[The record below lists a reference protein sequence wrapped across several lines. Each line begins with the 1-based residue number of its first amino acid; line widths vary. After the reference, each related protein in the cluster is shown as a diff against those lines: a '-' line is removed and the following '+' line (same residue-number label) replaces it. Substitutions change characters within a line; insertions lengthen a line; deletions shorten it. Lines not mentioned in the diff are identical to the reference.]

1 MKRILEL
8 FSGTGSVGRA
18 FGERGWEVTSL
29 DVDPT
34 RNPTICEDILTW
46 DYKQFK
52 PGHFDVIWASPV
64 CTHYS
69 VARTK
74 AKTPRDLDWADSLV
88 KATLR
93 IIRYLQPRFWFIENP
108 ATGML
113 KDRVFMQGL
122 AYTDVDYCR
131 YCDWGYRKRT
141 RLWTNSGFEG
151 KLCEGQGACRN
162 MVGARHRSSAQQGR
176 NKYKDGLHGLRH
188 LQGELYRIPDD
199 LCEEIVEQ
207 VS

>member
-1 MKRILEL
+1 MKRILEP

-18 FGERGWEVTSL
+18 FGERGWEVVSL
-29 DVDPT
+29 DVDPS

-46 DYKQFK
+46 DYKVFK

-69 VARTK
+69 CARTK
-74 AKTPRDLDWADSLV
+74 AKTPRDLEWADSLV
-88 KATLR
+88 TRTLE
-93 IIRYLQPRFWFIENP
+93 IIRYLRPAHWFIENP
-108 ATGML
+108 ATGLL
-113 KDRVFMQGL
+113 KSRHFMAEI

-151 KLCEGQGACRN
+151 KLCEGRGLCRN
-162 MVGARHRSSAQQGR
+162 MIGARRRSSAQ
-176 NKYKDGLHGLRH
+176 
-188 LQGELYRIPDD
+188 
-199 LCEEIVEQ
+199 
-207 VS
+207 